1 MGYMSSTTKVES
13 KSQSAP
19 LTQEGLEYQSMVNSM
34 MMSNFMEY
42 GYEPVYEE
50 KTVYDDEGKAGKYK
64 RQVSEYQAE
73 VDRLRADLEANPPVQ
88 KPQTTKYGKP
98 LEDPRLRDLKNAEE
112 KMSKAKDKLDDLPSR
127 TYNDYTFKKK
137 EDPRITAAKEQYGED
152 SQQVKDIQAQI
163 KADDVY
169 EAEAT
174 AQITRDY
181 LKAAQKLVSGDYSY
195 TPEQKA
201 TAETYFGDIRNTLE
215 KTTNMLLDEAEAG
228 QKDLFGYVNKFA
240 DEIDRTGFETMDA
253 LNAALIQV
261 EQSGASLMGVAEEV
275 NSKHEAK
282 AKFEF
287 DLLAKQADEKAAQ
300 QSALLGLPPGSA
312 VEKKQAG
319 LMKYN
324 ALQSVLLNMEAA
336 DAERKLGISADTES
350 GKKAISM
357 AKVELAQSQ
366 GAKKEGLV
374 GTGLNI
380 AAATNQQKFGIKSAY
395 AQGQLGIENDKMNFL
410 FNSAVG
416 QLPGQ
421 VAGGQGYS
429 LFGEQ
434 LKGAQLQTNAQLM
447 APAQWGLGIEQQRTF
462 ADAKKTQ
469 TTTSTP
475 SIFSAISSGI
485 ATGAGAAT
493 GIMGAMAPAP
503 SNIFNFG
510 RS

>member
-1 MGYMSSTTKVES
+1 MGYFSSTTKVES
-13 KSQSAP
+13 TSQSAP

-42 GYEPVYEE
+42 GYEPVGEE
-50 KTVYDDEGKAGKYK
+50 KTVFDDEGKAGKYK
-64 RQVSEYQAE
+64 RQISEYQAD
-73 VDRLRADLEANPPVQ
+73 VDRLRADMEANPYVQ
-88 KPQTTKYGKP
+88 KSNATRAQQKI
-98 LEDPRLRDLKNAEE
+98 EDPRVRDLKNAE
-112 KMSKAKDKLDDLPSR
+112 AKLSGARDKLDDLPSR
-127 TYNDYTFKKK
+127 TYTDYTFKKK
-137 EDPRITAAKEQYGED
+137 EDPRITQAKEQYGVD
-152 SQQVKDIQAQI
+152 SAEVKAIENQI

-181 LKAAQKLVSGDYSY
+181 LKASQKLVSGDYSY
-195 TPEQKA
+195 TPEQKEV
-201 TAETYFGDIRNTLE
+201 AETYFGDIREILE
-215 KTTNMLLDEAEAG
+215 KTTSMLLDEAEAG

-240 DEIDRTGFETMDA
+240 EEIDRTGFDVMDA
-253 LNAALIQV
+253 LNASMIQV
-261 EQSGASLMGVAEEV
+261 EQSGASLMSVAETV
-275 NSKHEAK
+275 NQKHEAK

-287 DLLAKQADEKAAQ
+287 DLLAKQADERAAQ

-312 VEKKQAG
+312 VEKKQAS

-324 ALQSVLLNMEAA
+324 ALQSVLLGMEAT
-336 DAERKLGISADTES
+336 DAERKLGIAADTES

-366 GAKKEGLV
+366 GAKKEQLV
-374 GTGLNI
+374 GTGLDI

-395 AQGQLGIENDKMNFL
+395 AQGKLGIENDKMNFL

-434 LKGAQLQTNAQLM
+434 LKGAQLSTNAQLM
-447 APAQWGLGIEQQRTF
+447 APAMWGLGIEQQRTF

-493 GIMGAMAPAP
+493 GIMNAMKPAP